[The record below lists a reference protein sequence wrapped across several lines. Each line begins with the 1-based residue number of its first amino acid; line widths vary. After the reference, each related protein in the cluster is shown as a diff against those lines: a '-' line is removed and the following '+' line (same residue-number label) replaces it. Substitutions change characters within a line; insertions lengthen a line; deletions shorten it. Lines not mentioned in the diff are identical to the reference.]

1 MCMSALSINSKNFL
15 PYASLAEAYFALGDI

>member
-1 MCMSALSINSKNFL
+1 MCLSALNINSKSFL